1 MKKKSNT
8 LPYGSPSN
16 IMSPKCLLPS
26 KQKGTSGTECE
37 GNVREYKQHVQEVFQ
52 FLQVNLQFLFC
63 FLPLQPEEYKQ
74 YAQCWASPHL
84 P

>member
-1 MKKKSNT
+1 MAALQIS
-8 LPYGSPSN
+8 
-16 IMSPKCLLPS
+16 CLQRVFSYPN
-26 KQKGTSGTECE
+26 KTSGIECE
-37 GNVREYKQHVQEVFQ
+37 GKAREYKQHVQVFQ
-52 FLQVNLQFLFC
+52 FLQVNSQFLFC